1 MSLAQR
7 IETLRKRHAQL
18 EHLLQVEEHRPMP
31 DLVKVHQFKREK
43 LALKDQMHELAR
55 TDDGEEIAQQSAG

>member
-18 EHLLQVEEHRPMP
+18 EDQLKAEEHRPMP
-31 DLVKVHQFKREK
+31 DIVKLHKFKRTK
-43 LALKDQMHELAR
+43 LILKDRIVALAHE
-55 TDDGEEIAQQSAG
+55 DSAGEARQSTG